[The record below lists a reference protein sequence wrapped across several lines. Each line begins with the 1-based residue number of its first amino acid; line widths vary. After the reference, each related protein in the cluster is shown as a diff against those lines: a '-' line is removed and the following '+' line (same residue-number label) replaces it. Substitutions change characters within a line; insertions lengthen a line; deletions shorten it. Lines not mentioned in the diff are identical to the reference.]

1 MTPLTVASPSPTS
14 TRVLA
19 RTGTLAV
26 TGMGVVSPFGDNGP
40 AFAEAI
46 LTGRTARTD
55 VTPHF
60 EDPMPHPEGHYL
72 AGLDARAHLGRKGT
86 SSMDR
91 TTVLTLVAAAEALAG
106 HQHVTDRTR
115 FGMVL
120 GTTAGSTRSTSEY
133 SLATFV
139 EDKPYLVNPM
149 RFPNAVMNCAAGQ
162 TAIRHGLQGV
172 NATIAGG
179 QTAVLSALRYARR
192 MISLGRA
199 DQILLGAVEE
209 FSPQWAWEHHHAG
222 NHRTGEVAA
231 GEGCALFVVESTDAV
246 EPGRP
251 VLAEVLATEV
261 RTHLTRDGRD
271 EDFSDALGAAITQ
284 ALADAGISRDE
295 VWAVAS
301 AESGCR
307 LDEYEDRAILAA
319 TGHEPLRVRI
329 KEAAGEARS
338 ASTAL
343 QVAAL
348 ISLHAAGVA
357 PEGAI
362 MLATSHTPD
371 GSVGVTVLRGG
382 GSHA

>member
-1 MTPLTVASPSPTS
+1 MTILAAPAPAAIPTA
-14 TRVLA
+14 TPMA
-19 RTGTLAV
+19 TLAV
-26 TGMGVVSPFGDNGP
+26 TGMGIVSPFGDDGT
-40 AFAEAI
+40 AFAEGVA
-46 LTGRTARTD
+46 TGRTSCIE

-60 EDPMPHPEGHYL
+60 DEPLPVPHGHYL

-86 SSMDR
+86 STMDR
-91 TTVLTLVAAAEALAG
+91 TTVLTLVAAAEALAA
-106 HQHVTDRTR
+106 HDHIQDRSR
-115 FGMVL
+115 FGIVL
-120 GTTAGSTRSTSEY
+120 GTTAGSTRSTSDY
-133 SLATFV
+133 SLATFI

-149 RFPNAVMNCAAGQ
+149 MFPNAVMNCAAGQ

-172 NATIAGG
+172 NATLAGG
-179 QTAVLSALRYARR
+179 QTAVFSALRYARR

-222 NHRTGEVAA
+222 TRSGPQVPA
-231 GEGCALFVVESTDAV
+231 GEGCALFVVESSTAV
-246 EPGRP
+246 KPEQP

-271 EDFSDALGAAITQ
+271 ENFSDTLSAAITH
-284 ALADAGISRDE
+284 ALRHAGVDRDQ

-301 AESGCR
+301 SESGARCDR
-307 LDEYEDRAILAA
+307 YEDWAIVAA
-319 TGHEPLRVRI
+319 VGPGPRRVRI
-329 KEAAGEARS
+329 KDIAGEARS

-343 QVAAL
+343 QIAAL
-348 ISLHAAGVA
+348 ISLHATKVA
-357 PEGAI
+357 PAGAI

-382 GSHA
+382 GTHG